1 MKSIKVIIIDNLIYY
16 ILNCLGIFN
25 IDVLIG
31 DDVLELFLEE
41 VVLLSSSV

>member
-25 IDVLIG
+25 IDVFIS